1 MIEDEVSS
9 EPANEQKVPGQPGR
23 PVERDQFSR
32 ESIQATIYE
41 IEALNSIAKEKML
54 EKLGAEKLDE
64 GQEKMISKLCES
76 IVCATD
82 KENWTESLI
91 SCVNDF
97 NEIEK

>member
-1 MIEDEVSS
+1 
-9 EPANEQKVPGQPGR
+9 
-23 PVERDQFSR
+23 
-32 ESIQATIYE
+32 
-41 IEALNSIAKEKML
+41 ML

-97 NEIEK
+97 NEIEKLGAMEEILNLSESHKLEIYPSAILYHSKKL